1 MIRIAILISFLSIAA
16 IVVKGQDGYTHLFMR
31 GGAVYKHAG
40 QASVG
45 FDFASKYHN
54 AYELAFTYY
63 RANDEYQNYLLGI
76 NYKPVLM
83 RNKNTNFRFRFGAYA
98 GTDLEKFVVSP
109 NIGIELIQSLSGNL
123 DLIIANNNG
132 YYFFAQKAQRWRLAV
147 EIGIKFPL

>member
-1 MIRIAILISFLSIAA
+1 MIRLAILISFLSIAA
-16 IVVKGQDGYTHLFMR
+16 IAKGQDGYTHLFLR
-31 GGAVYKHAG
+31 GGVVYKQAG

-54 AYELAFTYY
+54 AYELAFNYY
-63 RANDEYQNYLLGI
+63 RAKNDYENYLVGL
-76 NYKPVLM
+76 NYKPVIV

-98 GTDLEKFVVSP
+98 GTDLNTFVVAP
-109 NIGIELIQSLSGNL
+109 NVGIEWVQSLSGNL

-132 YYFFAQKAQRWRLAV
+132 YFFFAQKAQRWRIAA